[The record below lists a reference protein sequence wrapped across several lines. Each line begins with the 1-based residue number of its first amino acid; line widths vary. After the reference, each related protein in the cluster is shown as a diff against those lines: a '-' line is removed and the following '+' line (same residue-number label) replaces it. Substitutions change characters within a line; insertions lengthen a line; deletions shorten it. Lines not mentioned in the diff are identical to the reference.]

1 MDEFEAEF
9 DEHVAPDDRPTTS
22 MARAVVLY
30 STYIVTTAGLWVG
43 VAAVPHG
50 AMHWIFVSLAVVFSA
65 LAVWSVAVVAMVAAR
80 AVRDVNARRRGL
92 DDE

>member
-9 DEHVAPDDRPTTS
+9 DEHVTPDERRTTS

-30 STYIVTTAGLWVG
+30 STYIAATAGLWVG

-50 AMHWIFVSLAVVFSA
+50 AMHWILVSLAVAFSA
-65 LAVWSVAVVAMVAAR
+65 LAVWSVAVVAMVASR
-80 AVRDVNARRRGL
+80 AVRNVNACRR
-92 DDE
+92 DPHDE

>member
-30 STYIVTTAGLWVG
+30 STYIVATAGLWVG